1 VESNGRS
8 FWMGTDSF
16 FMFDGSV
23 QKIPCTIEDHV
34 FTNIDEAS
42 QKDTFAALNSEFN
55 ECTWF
60 YPTSGSSVL
69 NASATFNYAEKV
81 WYNGTLARSSWA
93 DKGVYQYPYATEYSS
108 TDTTATMSTIGG
120 LTAGRSFMHSQE
132 KGNNADGSSLSS
144 QIESG
149 EFVIP
154 QAGEKLMSIRRFI
167 PDFKNLEGTVNV
179 SLVFKDYPAGSS
191 RTSGPFAITTS
202 TTKVDTR
209 ARGRQGALKIATDAL
224 NTKWRYGTYRADV
237 QPDGMR

>member
-1 VESNGRS
+1 
-8 FWMGTDSF
+8 
-16 FMFDGSV
+16 
-23 QKIPCTIEDHV
+23 
-34 FTNIDEAS
+34 
-42 QKDTFAALNSEFN
+42 
-55 ECTWF
+55 
-60 YPTSGSSVL
+60 
-69 NASATFNYAEKV
+69 
-81 WYNGTLARSSWA
+81 
-93 DKGVYQYPYATEYSS
+93 
-108 TDTTATMSTIGG
+108 
-120 LTAGRSFMHSQE
+120 MHSQE
-132 KGNNADGSSLSS
+132 NGNNADGSSLSS

-179 SLVFKDYPAGSS
+179 SLVFKDYPASSS

-209 ARGRQGALKIATDAL
+209 ARGRQGSVKIATDAL